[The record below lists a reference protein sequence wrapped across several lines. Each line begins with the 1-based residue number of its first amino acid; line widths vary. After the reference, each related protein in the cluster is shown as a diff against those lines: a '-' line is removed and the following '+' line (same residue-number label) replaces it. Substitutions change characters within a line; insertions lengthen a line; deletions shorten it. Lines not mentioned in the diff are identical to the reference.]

1 MSQHLARLS
10 INRATTRQW
19 PLREL
24 VAACVERG
32 ISGIGL
38 WREDV
43 TELGAHEAARLV
55 RDAGM
60 SVTSLCRGGFF
71 TDPDPAQRQLRRD
84 DNRRAIDEAATLGT
98 DVLVLVCGGLPPG
111 DTDLPGA
118 RSRASDAIAELAPYA
133 SQRGVRLAIEALHPM
148 FCSDRSVVSTLD
160 QALDI
165 AERSPA
171 EAVGVV
177 VDAYH
182 VWWDPRLDD
191 AILRA
196 GERIVAFQVSDWVT
210 PLPEGVLTGRG
221 VMGDGCI
228 PLRSLRRRVDS
239 AGYDGPIEAEIF
251 SDALWN
257 RPGPEVLELIVDR
270 YLAHVVDEPQPSPNV
285 PRNDS
290 RSPT

>member
-1 MSQHLARLS
+1 MRDDLARLS

-43 TELGAHEAARLV
+43 TELGTEGAARLV

-71 TDPDPAQRQLRRD
+71 TDPDPAQRRRRRD
-84 DNRRAIDEAATLGT
+84 DNHRAIDEAATLGT
-98 DVLVLVCGGLPPG
+98 EVLVMVSGGIPHG
-111 DTDLPGA
+111 DTDLADA
-118 RSRASDAIAELAPYA
+118 RSRVVDAIAELVPYA

-148 FCSDRSVVSTLD
+148 FCSDRCVVSTLD
-160 QALDI
+160 QALNI
-165 AERSPA
+165 AEQSPA

-182 VWWDPRLDD
+182 VWWDPRLDE
-191 AILRA
+191 AVRRA
-196 GERIVAFQVSDWVT
+196 GERIVAFQVCDWVT

-228 PLRSLRRRVDS
+228 PLRSLRRAVDS
-239 AGYDGPIEAEIF
+239 AGYGGPIEVEIF
-251 SDALWN
+251 NDTLWN
-257 RPGPEVLELIVDR
+257 RPGPEVLELIVER
-270 YLAHVVDEPQPSPNV
+270 YLAHVVEEPQPGPTV

-290 RSPT
+290 RR

>member
-1 MSQHLARLS
+1 MSQDLARLS
-10 INRATTRQW
+10 INRATIRQW

-24 VAACVERG
+24 VGACVQRG
-32 ISGIGL
+32 IPNIGL

-43 TELGAHEAARLV
+43 TDLGAQAAARLV

-71 TDPDPAQRQLRRD
+71 TDPAPAQRKLSRD

-111 DTDLPGA
+111 DTDLLGA
-118 RSRASDAIAELAPYA
+118 RSRVSDAIAELAPYA

-165 AERSPA
+165 AEQFSA
-171 EAVGVV
+171 DAVGVV

-182 VWWDPRLDD
+182 LWWDPRLDD
-191 AILRA
+191 AIGRA
-196 GERIVAFQVSDWVT
+196 GERIVAFQVCDWVT

-228 PLRSLRRRVDS
+228 PLRSLRRAVDG
-239 AGYDGPIEAEIF
+239 AGYDGPIEVEIF
-251 SDALWN
+251 SDALWD
-257 RPGPEVLELIVDR
+257 RPGPEVLGLIVER
-270 YLAHVVDEPQPSPNV
+270 YLAHVVEEPPPSPNV
-285 PRNDS
+285 GEKRLEEL
-290 RSPT
+290 T

>member
-1 MSQHLARLS
+1 MRDDLARLS

-43 TELGAHEAARLV
+43 TELGTEGAARLV

-71 TDPDPAQRQLRRD
+71 TDPDPAQRRRRRD
-84 DNRRAIDEAATLGT
+84 DNHRAIDEAATLGT
-98 DVLVLVCGGLPPG
+98 EVLVMVSGGIPHG
-111 DTDLPGA
+111 DTDLADA
-118 RSRASDAIAELAPYA
+118 RSRVVDAIAELVPYA

-148 FCSDRSVVSTLD
+148 FCSDRCVVSTLD

-165 AERSPA
+165 AEQSPA

-182 VWWDPRLDD
+182 VWWDPRLDE
-191 AILRA
+191 AVRRA
-196 GERIVAFQVSDWVT
+196 GERIVAFQVCDWVT

-228 PLRSLRRRVDS
+228 PLRSLRRAVDS
-239 AGYDGPIEAEIF
+239 AGYGGPIEVEIF
-251 SDALWN
+251 NDTLWN
-257 RPGPEVLELIVDR
+257 RPGPEVLELIVER
-270 YLAHVVDEPQPSPNV
+270 YLAHVVEEPQPGPTV

-290 RSPT
+290 RR